1 MTMEQRIY
9 HGEVN
14 PEVLTRAVLAEFD
27 QAGYQVQTLG
37 DPDHTVIQI
46 ASTGGMHLGGQ
57 TSITVHLIEV
67 EDGVL
72 VRLGQQAWFGV
83 AASLGMTALAALR
96 NPFSLIGR
104 LDDLA
109 QDLTSIQ
116 LTDRIWA
123 CIERTA
129 ESLGAS
135 HEISEALRRLTCA
148 YCGSANP
155 VGGPT
160 CVACGAP
167 LGAAQ
172 PVACRKCG
180 FVVPAGEA
188 RCPKCGTPL
197 AA

>member
-1 MTMEQRIY
+1 MEERTF
-9 HGEVN
+9 HGAVT
-14 PEVLTRAVLAEFD
+14 PQVLTQALLAEFD
-27 QAGYQVQTLG
+27 RAGYQVQSLG

-46 ASTGGMHLGGQ
+46 ASQGGSHSGGQ

-72 VRLGQQAWFGV
+72 VRMGQQAWFGV

-96 NPFSLIGR
+96 NPFSLVGR

-109 QDLTSIQ
+109 QDLSSIQ

-123 CIERTA
+123 CLGQTA

-135 HEISEALRRLTCA
+135 HEISQALRRVTCA

-155 VGGPT
+155 VGSAT
-160 CVACGAP
+160 CVCCGAP
-167 LGAAQ
+167 MGAAQ
-172 PVACRKCG
+172 PVACPECG
-180 FVVPAGEA
+180 YVLTAGA
-188 RCPKCGTPL
+188 TRCPKCGTPL